1 MNASSLKTIFAHDA
15 HQKARTE
22 IIKCALAEL
31 LRKDFYPEQILISP
45 GMRALLHT
53 DTQTT
58 RTQTHDLHT
67 QKHRVQTP
75 NRTHTQTPTQ
85 FAFSQKSMKCLYDEF
100 FFL

>member
-1 MNASSLKTIFAHDA
+1 MNTSSLKTISAHDA

-53 DTQTT
+53 DTHTT
-58 RTQTHDLHT
+58 RTQTHHLHT
-67 QKHRVQTP
+67 KAQRA
-75 NRTHTQTPTQ
+75 NRQQNAHTNPHTIST
-85 FAFSQKSMKCLYDEF
+85 L
-100 FFL
+100 

>member
-1 MNASSLKTIFAHDA
+1 MNVSSLKTIFAHDA

-53 DTQTT
+53 DTHTT
-58 RTQTHDLHT
+58 RTQTHTKAKSSNRQQNAHT
-67 QKHRVQTP
+67 I
-75 NRTHTQTPTQ
+75 PTR
-85 FAFSQKSMKCLYDEF
+85 
-100 FFL
+100 